1 MQARCVSLTIR
12 DEQPEDAPGIRS
24 LLEAAFP
31 SPVEADLVDRLRV
44 SCPGQLSLVAV
55 DAGRIVGHI
64 LFTPVVIETG
74 AQRIDGYGL
83 APMAVLPPHQRTGVG
98 SALARVSLERLHGT
112 GCPFVVV
119 VGHPEY
125 YPRFGFVPASRH
137 GVRCQW
143 DQVPDEAF
151 MILILDQAVA
161 PLLAGLARYRP
172 EFDELE

>member
-1 MQARCVSLTIR
+1 MGTPLHERVIR

-31 SPVEADLVDRLRV
+31 SSVEADLVDRLRV
-44 SCPGQLSLVAV
+44 SCPGQVSLVAV
-55 DAGRIVGHI
+55 EDGRIVGHI
-64 LFTPVVIETG
+64 LFTPVIIEDG
-74 AQRIDGYGL
+74 VAPISGYGL
-83 APMAVLPPHQRTGVG
+83 APMAVLPQSQRRGLG
-98 SALARVSLERLHGT
+98 SALARAGIERLRQA

-119 VGHPEY
+119 VGYPEY

-143 DQVPDEAF
+143 DQVPDEVF
-151 MILILDQAVA
+151 MILVIDSAA
-161 PLLAGLARYRP
+161 PNLAGMARYRP

>member
-1 MQARCVSLTIR
+1 VVEAVTIIR
-12 DEQPEDAPGIRS
+12 DEQPGDAPGIRS

-31 SPVEADLVDRLRV
+31 SSLEADCVDRLRA
-44 SCPGQLSLVAV
+44 SCPGHLSLVALE
-55 DAGRIVGHI
+55 AGRLVGHI
-64 LFTPVVIETG
+64 LFTPVVIEAG
-74 AQRIDGYGL
+74 VEPINGLGL
-83 APMAVLPPHQRTGVG
+83 APMAVLPQCQRRGVG
-98 SALARVSLERLHGT
+98 WALARAGIERLRQA
-112 GCPFVVV
+112 GCPFIVV

-151 MILILDQAVA
+151 MILVLDSAA
-161 PLLAGLARYRP
+161 PNLAGTARYRP